1 MMKKFLLAGASGLML
16 STPAMLQADEGMW
29 LPSQTGAIADQMKA
43 AGLELDPKTLG
54 DLQRP
59 PLTAIAS
66 LGGCSAAFLS
76 PEGLVATNHHCV
88 AGSLQYNSSPENDYL
103 TNGFLAKTLAD
114 EIPAAP
120 GSRIYVIEDL
130 RDVTAAMMKGADKL
144 DGRARND
151 RMQANRTALIEACE
165 KQANRRC
172 DVRAYFG
179 GAQYWL
185 QQQLEIKDVR
195 LAYAP
200 AAGVGNFGGEKDNW
214 MWPRHTGDFAFYRAY
229 VAPDGSSAAF
239 SKDNVPFKPK
249 AFLPI
254 AKSGVKEGD
263 FVVVAGFPGT
273 TERLRMAEEARFYYE
288 ELYPY
293 QQRKLAEYGDLIDA
307 LTAGN
312 QAATIAYAAT
322 LQGVENY
329 EKKIAGQMAG
339 ADTISLV
346 DRKQAD
352 EAGFR
357 AWIKADPKRE
367 AQYGP
372 ALAELDR
379 LIAEGNAEAL
389 ADAKRGMLG
398 RGQLYGAAR
407 QLYRWANEQAKPDKD
422 REPGYQERDRAFMT
436 QGMQRIERR
445 YVAEIDKAIWEDGI
459 AEYRTLP
466 ADKRNASFD
475 AFMEGRDLAAM
486 YAATELGD
494 TAKRMEWMGKSVAD
508 FKASSDPFIQLAVA
522 TYDEAMAKEAEGK
535 AYSGNVQKARSKV
548 MEARLA
554 YAASQGK
561 TMYPDANGSLRFT
574 YGNVT
579 GKKVDGQ
586 IWTPFTTAEGIV
598 AKHTGRGEF
607 NAPQKM
613 VELIKAKDYGQYVA
627 PELGT
632 LPVDYLSTVD
642 ITNGNSGSSTLN
654 ARGEFVGLAFDGTIE
669 GVVSDW
675 MYDPTVNRSIHVDSR
690 FMLWTMEKVDGADRL
705 LKEMGVTGQ

>member
-1 MMKKFLLAGASGLML
+1 MKKLLLAGTSALL
-16 STPAMLQADEGMW
+16 IAAPAAVQADEGMW
-29 LPSQTGAIADQMKA
+29 LPSQTGAIADAMKE
-43 AGLELDPKTLG
+43 AGLELDAKTLG

-76 PEGLVATNHHCV
+76 PQGLVATNHHCV

-120 GSRIYVIEDL
+120 GSRVYVIEDL
-130 RDVTAAMMKGADKL
+130 RDVSAAMLKGADKL
-144 DGRARND
+144 EGRARYD
-151 RMQANRTALIEACE
+151 RLQANRTALIEACE

-179 GAQYWL
+179 GQQYWL

-254 AKSGVKEGD
+254 AKTGVKEGD
-263 FVVVAGFPGT
+263 FLMVAGFPGT
-273 TERLRMAEEARFYYE
+273 TERLRSAEEARFYYE

-293 QQRKLAEYGDLIDA
+293 QQKSLTEYGDLIDA

-322 LQGVENY
+322 LQGIENY
-329 EKKIAGQMAG
+329 EKKIAGQLAG
-339 ADTISLV
+339 ADAISLV
-346 DRKQAD
+346 AKKQSE
-352 EAGFR
+352 EAAFR
-357 AWIKADPKRE
+357 AWIEADFKRKAEYD
-367 AQYGP
+367 A
-372 ALAELDR
+372 ALAQLDT
-379 LIAEGNAEAL
+379 LIATSNSEAL

-398 RGQLYGAAR
+398 RSQMYGAAR
-407 QLYRWANEQAKPDKD
+407 SLYRWANEQAKPDKD
-422 REPGYQERDRAFMT
+422 REPGFQERDRAFMT

-445 YVAEIDKAIWEDGI
+445 YVADIDRALWEDGL

-466 ADKRNASFD
+466 AEQRNKSFD
-475 AFMEGRDLAAM
+475 AFMEGRDLASF
-486 YAATELGD
+486 YSATELGN

-522 TYDEAMAKEAEGK
+522 TYDEAMVNEADEK
-535 AYSGNVQKARSKV
+535 DRSGHVQKARSKV

-554 YAASQGK
+554 YAASLGK

-574 YGNVT
+574 YGKVT
-579 GKKVDGQ
+579 GKAVDGQ
-586 IWTPFTTAEGIV
+586 VWTPFTTAEGIV

-607 NAPQKM
+607 DAPDKM
-613 VELIKAKDYGQYVA
+613 VELIKAKDYGRWA
-627 PELGT
+627 SPELGT

-675 MYDPTVNRSIHVDSR
+675 MYDPKINRTIHVDSR

-705 LKEMGVTGQ
+705 LKEMGVTGE

>member
-1 MMKKFLLAGASGLML
+1 MKKFLLAGASALML
-16 STPAMLQADEGMW
+16 STPAAVMADEGMW
-29 LPSQTGAIADQMKA
+29 LPSQTGAIADAMKQ
-43 AGLELDPKTLG
+43 AGLELDPATLG

-103 TNGFLAKTLAD
+103 TNGFLAATLAD

-120 GSRIYVIEDL
+120 GSRVYVIEDL
-130 RDVTAAMMKGADKL
+130 RDVSAAMLKGAGAL
-144 DGRARND
+144 EGRARYD
-151 RMQANRTALIEACE
+151 RLQANRTALIEACE

-179 GAQYWL
+179 GQQYWL

-229 VAPDGSSAAF
+229 VAPDGSSADF

-254 AKSGVKEGD
+254 AKTGVKEGD
-263 FVVVAGFPGT
+263 FIMVAGFPGT
-273 TERLRMAEEARFYYE
+273 TERLRSAEEARFYYE

-293 QQRKLAEYGDLIDA
+293 QQNLLAEYGDLIDA
-307 LTAGN
+307 LTAGD

-329 EKKIAGQMAG
+329 EKKIAGQLAG
-339 ADTISLV
+339 ADAISLTQK
-346 DRKQAD
+346 KQAE

-357 AWIKADPKRE
+357 NWIAADPKRQ
-367 AQYGP
+367 AQYGA

-379 LIAEGNAEAL
+379 LVAESNAEAL
-389 ADAKRGMLG
+389 ANAKRGLLG

-407 QLYRWANEQAKPDKD
+407 QLYRWANEQAKPDKS

-466 ADKRNASFD
+466 ADQRNTSFD
-475 AFMEGRDLAAM
+475 AFMEGRELGSL
-486 YAATELGD
+486 YATTELGD

-508 FKASSDPFIQLAVA
+508 FKASNDPFIQLAVA
-522 TYDEAMAKEAEGK
+522 TYDEAMANEAEEK
-535 AYSGNVQKARSKV
+535 ARSGHVQKARSKV
-548 MEARLA
+548 MEAQLA

-574 YGNVT
+574 YGKVT
-579 GKKVDGQ
+579 GKAVDGQ
-586 IWTPFTTAEGIV
+586 IWTP
-598 AKHTGRGEF
+598 
-607 NAPQKM
+607 
-613 VELIKAKDYGQYVA
+613 
-627 PELGT
+627 
-632 LPVDYLSTVD
+632 
-642 ITNGNSGSSTLN
+642 
-654 ARGEFVGLAFDGTIE
+654 
-669 GVVSDW
+669 
-675 MYDPTVNRSIHVDSR
+675 
-690 FMLWTMEKVDGADRL
+690 
-705 LKEMGVTGQ
+705 

>member
-1 MMKKFLLAGASGLML
+1 MKNYLLAGASALLL
-16 STPAMLQADEGMW
+16 SAPATVLADEGMW

-43 AGLELDPKTLG
+43 AGLELDAKTLG

-103 TNGFLAKTLAD
+103 TNGFLAATLAD
-114 EIPAAP
+114 ELPAAP
-120 GSRIYVIEDL
+120 GSRVYVIEDL
-130 RDVTAAMMKGADKL
+130 RDVSAAMLKGADKL
-144 DGRARND
+144 EGRARFD
-151 RMQANRTALIEACE
+151 RLQANRTALIEACE

-179 GAQYWL
+179 GQQYWL

-195 LAYAP
+195 LVYAP
-200 AAGVGNFGGEKDNW
+200 AGGVGNFGGEKDNW
-214 MWPRHTGDFAFYRAY
+214 MWPRHTGDFSFYRAY

-249 AFLPI
+249 AWLPI
-254 AKSGVKEGD
+254 AKDGVKEGD
-263 FVVVAGFPGT
+263 FIMVAGFPGT
-273 TERLRMAEEARFYYE
+273 TERLRTADEARFSYE

-293 QQRKLAEYGDLIDA
+293 QQKGLTDYGNLIDA

-322 LQGVENY
+322 LQGIENY

-339 ADTISLV
+339 AEAISLV
-346 DRKQAD
+346 EKKQAE

-357 AWIKADPKRE
+357 AWIKADPARE
-367 AQYGP
+367 AQYGA

-379 LIAEGNAEAL
+379 LIAEGNAVAL
-389 ADAKRGMLG
+389 ADAKKGLLG

-407 QLYRWANEQAKPDKD
+407 SLYRWANEQAKPDKD
-422 REPGYQERDRAFMT
+422 REPGFQERDRAFMT

-445 YVAEIDKAIWEDGI
+445 YVPEIDKALWEDGI

-466 ADKRNASFD
+466 AENRNTSFD
-475 AFMEGRDLAAM
+475 AFMEGRDLASF
-486 YAATELGD
+486 YATTELGN
-494 TAKRMEWMGKSVAD
+494 TAKRMEWMGKTPAD

-522 TYDEAMAKEAEGK
+522 TYDEAMAGEAADKER
-535 AYSGNVQKARSKV
+535 SGRVQKARSTV
-548 MEARLA
+548 MAARLA

-574 YGNVT
+574 YGKVT
-579 GKKVDGQ
+579 GKSVDGQ
-586 IWTPFTTAEGIV
+586 VWTPFTTAEGIV

-607 NAPQKM
+607 DAPDKM
-613 VELIKAKDYGQYVA
+613 IELIKAKDYGRYVA

-632 LPVDYLSTVD
+632 LPVDFLSTVD

-675 MYDPTVNRSIHVDSR
+675 MYDPAINRTIHVDSR
-690 FMLWTMEKVDGADRL
+690 FMLWTMEKVDGAQRL
-705 LKEMGVTGQ
+705 LKEMGVAAE

>member
-1 MMKKFLLAGASGLML
+1 MKNFLLAGASALML
-16 STPAMLQADEGMW
+16 SAPVAALADEGMW
-29 LPSQTGAIADQMKA
+29 LPSQTGAIADAMKA
-43 AGLELDPKTLG
+43 AGLELDAATLG

-76 PEGLVATNHHCV
+76 PQGLVATNHHCV
-88 AGSLQYNSSPENDYL
+88 AGSLQYNSSPEADYL
-103 TNGFLAKTLAD
+103 TNGFLAASLGD
-114 EIPAAP
+114 ELPAAP

-130 RDVTAAMMKGADKL
+130 RDVSAAMLKGAGKL
-144 DGRARND
+144 EGRARYD
-151 RMQANRTALIEACE
+151 RLQANRTALIEACE

-172 DVRAYFG
+172 DVRPYFG
-179 GAQYWL
+179 GQQYWL

-195 LAYAP
+195 LVYAP
-200 AAGVGNFGGEKDNW
+200 AGGVGNFGGEKDNW
-214 MWPRHTGDFAFYRAY
+214 QWPRHTGDFAFYRAY
-229 VAPDGSSAAF
+229 VAPDGSSAPFAQ
-239 SKDNVPFKPK
+239 DNVPFQPK

-254 AKSGVKEGD
+254 AKQGVKDGD
-263 FVVVAGFPGT
+263 FIMVAGFPGT
-273 TERLRMAEEARFYYE
+273 TERLRTAEEARFYYE

-293 QQRKLAEYGDLIDA
+293 QQSMLTEYGDLIDA

-322 LQGVENY
+322 LQGIENY

-339 ADTISLV
+339 ADAISLI
-346 DRKQAD
+346 DKKAAE
-352 EAGFR
+352 EAAFR
-357 AWIKADPKRE
+357 AWVNADPKRQT
-367 AQYGP
+367 QYGA

-379 LIAEGNAEAL
+379 LVLESNAQAL
-389 ADAKRGMLG
+389 ADARRGMLG

-407 QLYRWANEQAKPDKD
+407 QLYRWANEQAKPDKM
-422 REPGYQERDRAFMT
+422 REPGFQERDSAFMT

-445 YVAEIDKAIWEDGI
+445 YVADIDKALWEDGI
-459 AEYRTLP
+459 AEYRTLG
-466 ADKRNASFD
+466 ADDRNISFD
-475 AFMEGRDLAAM
+475 AFMEGRDLASF
-486 YAATELGD
+486 YAATELGN
-494 TAKRMEWMGKSVAD
+494 TAKRLEWMGKSVAD
-508 FKASSDPFIQLAVA
+508 FKASNDPFIQLAVA
-522 TYDEAMAKEAEGK
+522 TFDEAMTGEAEEK
-535 AYSGNVQKARSKV
+535 ARSGEVQKARSTV

-574 YGNVT
+574 YGKVT
-579 GKKVDGQ
+579 GKTVDGQ
-586 IWTPFTTAEGIV
+586 AWTPFTTAEGIV

-607 NAPQKM
+607 DAPDKM
-613 VELIKAKDYGQYVA
+613 IELIKAKDYGRYVA

-632 LPVDYLSTVD
+632 LPVDFLSTVD

-675 MYDPTVNRSIHVDSR
+675 MYDPKINRTIHVDSR

-705 LKEMGVTGQ
+705 LKEMGVPAE